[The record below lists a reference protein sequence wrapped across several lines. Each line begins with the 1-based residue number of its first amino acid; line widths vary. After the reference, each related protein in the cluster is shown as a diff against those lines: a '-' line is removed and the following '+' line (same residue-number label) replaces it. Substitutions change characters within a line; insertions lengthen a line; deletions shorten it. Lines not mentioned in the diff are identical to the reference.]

1 MSKKKVHELAKQ
13 LNMNTKNLIT
23 ELERI
28 GVTVKSHLSSL
39 SEEDMN
45 KIEKS
50 GILHNVQENNS
61 NKPQKND
68 KTAKNEKAV
77 NPIIIRREIQVVNQ
91 DKKEVETKVGKKDD
105 IGVVQ
110 RNKKKD
116 FNIISRDRS
125 KQKTQVGSIADLF
138 KKAPATENQKKEEA
152 KQNKQ
157 KMNTYDILEKKLN
170 DDAEKEK
177 QNREKSTAKNNKVAE
192 RKQFNNSNKN
202 NNQNKNHNNTNQTDR
217 RNNNASNRGQNNFN
231 ANMNNNRNK
240 QRKIENDIKNVM
252 SQPFEKEQQK
262 EYMGKVNKEKPLN
275 DENKKVN
282 SRHNRGGNDDFNM
295 GKIKDLQKHK
305 SLSGLFND
313 SDDGMLD
320 YYDLSNNRRNKK
332 SGKKSKDTNVKR
344 TFEKNKIFE
353 LTNITIPE
361 YITVKDL
368 AEAMKKTSSE
378 VIKKLLGLGIMATIN
393 QELDFDTAFL
403 IAQEFNITAEKQV
416 VVSDED
422 ILFDDSEDREEDLKP
437 RAPIVVVMGH
447 VDHGK
452 TSLLD
457 AIRSTN
463 VTEKEAGGITQHIG
477 AYMVKVNG
485 RDITFLDTPGHEA
498 FTSMRARGAQVTDIA
513 ILVVAADDGIMPQTV
528 EAINHAKAAEVP
540 IIVAINKM
548 DKEGANVQR
557 IKEALT
563 EYELV
568 PEEWGGNTICV
579 PISAKNR
586 EGIDDLLEMV
596 LLVADM
602 HDLRANPDKQS
613 KGTVIESR
621 MEKNRGVITTLLVQR
636 GTLNIGDTIV
646 LGNNIGK
653 IRAMTD
659 DKGKKIK
666 AAGPSTPVEI
676 IGLPEVTEGGEIFY
690 EVENEKVAK
699 HLIEQRRAKQREEQL
714 RADNR
719 VTLDDLFNKIKENNI
734 KDLNIIVK
742 ADVQGSV
749 EALKDSLIKLSN
761 EEVKVKVIHANV
773 GPVSVSD
780 VTLAKVANAIIIGF
794 NVRPDITAKNMIAT
808 DKVDVRLYS
817 VIYDAIDDVK
827 NAMKGMLAP
836 TYEEEVTGTAEV
848 RNTFKV
854 SNVGTI
860 AGCYVLDGKIVRNG
874 LIRLIRDGV
883 VIYSGKIASLKRF
896 KDDVKEAASGYE
908 CGIQI
913 EDYNDVKEQDQIE
926 CYIMKE
932 VSKE

>member
-1 MSKKKVHELAKQ
+1 
-13 LNMNTKNLIT
+13 
-23 ELERI
+23 
-28 GVTVKSHLSSL
+28 
-39 SEEDMN
+39 
-45 KIEKS
+45 
-50 GILHNVQENNS
+50 
-61 NKPQKND
+61 
-68 KTAKNEKAV
+68 
-77 NPIIIRREIQVVNQ
+77 
-91 DKKEVETKVGKKDD
+91 
-105 IGVVQ
+105 
-110 RNKKKD
+110 
-116 FNIISRDRS
+116 
-125 KQKTQVGSIADLF
+125 
-138 KKAPATENQKKEEA
+138 
-152 KQNKQ
+152 
-157 KMNTYDILEKKLN
+157 
-170 DDAEKEK
+170 
-177 QNREKSTAKNNKVAE
+177 
-192 RKQFNNSNKN
+192 
-202 NNQNKNHNNTNQTDR
+202 
-217 RNNNASNRGQNNFN
+217 
-231 ANMNNNRNK
+231 
-240 QRKIENDIKNVM
+240 
-252 SQPFEKEQQK
+252 
-262 EYMGKVNKEKPLN
+262 
-275 DENKKVN
+275 
-282 SRHNRGGNDDFNM
+282 
-295 GKIKDLQKHK
+295 
-305 SLSGLFND
+305 
-313 SDDGMLD
+313 
-320 YYDLSNNRRNKK
+320 
-332 SGKKSKDTNVKR
+332 
-344 TFEKNKIFE
+344 
-353 LTNITIPE
+353 
-361 YITVKDL
+361 
-368 AEAMKKTSSE
+368 
-378 VIKKLLGLGIMATIN
+378 
-393 QELDFDTAFL
+393 
-403 IAQEFNITAEKQV
+403 
-416 VVSDED
+416 
-422 ILFDDSEDREEDLKP
+422 
-437 RAPIVVVMGH
+437 
-447 VDHGK
+447 
-452 TSLLD
+452 
-457 AIRSTN
+457 
-463 VTEKEAGGITQHIG
+463 
-477 AYMVKVNG
+477 
-485 RDITFLDTPGHEA
+485 
-498 FTSMRARGAQVTDIA
+498 
-513 ILVVAADDGIMPQTV
+513 
-528 EAINHAKAAEVP
+528 
-540 IIVAINKM
+540 
-548 DKEGANVQR
+548 
-557 IKEALT
+557 
-563 EYELV
+563 
-568 PEEWGGNTICV
+568 
-579 PISAKNR
+579 
-586 EGIDDLLEMV
+586 MV

-602 HDLRANPDKQS
+602 HDLKANPDKQS

>member
-1 MSKKKVHELAKQ
+1 MSKKKVHELAKE
-13 LNMNTKNLIT
+13 LNMNAKELIA
-23 ELERI
+23 ELGKLGIE
-28 GVTVKSHLSSL
+28 VKSHLSNLGDEEMKIVSNSKL
-39 SEEDMN
+39 LTKQTSKKEISNSEN
-45 KIEKS
+45 SIKTQKSEK
-50 GILHNVQENNS
+50 GI
-61 NKPQKND
+61 
-68 KTAKNEKAV
+68 
-77 NPIIIRREIQVVNQ
+77 NPIIIRREIQVVK
-91 DKKEVETKVGKKDD
+91 DEPKEEKKIEKKED
-105 IGVVQ
+105 IGVVTS
-110 RNKKKD
+110 KPKKD
-116 FNIISRDRS
+116 FNIINRDRT

-138 KKAPATENQKKEEA
+138 KKPTTNVDTKKEEA
-152 KQNKQ
+152 KTNKP

-170 DDAEKEK
+170 
-177 QNREKSTAKNNKVAE
+177 NTTAKTQQSKVQKDRASNTKSDNRSFPNSHNKPFE
-192 RKQFNNSNKN
+192 KKPYPNKNQSGNSQSKFNNTGS
-202 NNQNKNHNNTNQTDR
+202 
-217 RNNNASNRGQNNFN
+217 S
-231 ANMNNNRNK
+231 NNRNRPNK
-240 QRKIENDIKNVM
+240 LENAITNVL
-252 SQPFEKEQQK
+252 SQTFEKEPQK
-262 EYMGKVNKEKPLN
+262 EYNSKIVKAKPGL
-275 DENKKVN
+275 DDVKKVN
-282 SRHNRGGNDDFNM
+282 QRHARGATEDINM
-295 GKIKDLQKHK
+295 GKIKDLQRQN

-313 SDDGMLD
+313 SEGGMLD
-320 YYDLSNNRRNKK
+320 YYDLSNNRKNKK
-332 SGKKSKDTNVKR
+332 SKKNKANNNIKR

-368 AEAMKKTSSE
+368 AETMKKTTSE

-403 IAQEFNITAEKQV
+403 IAQEFNITAQKQV
-416 VVSDED
+416 VVSDEE
-422 ILFDDSEDREEDLKP
+422 ILFDDTEDKEEDLIN

-463 VTEKEAGGITQHIG
+463 VSEKEAGGITQHIG
-477 AYMVKVNG
+477 AYMVKING

-528 EAINHAKAAEVP
+528 EAINHAKAANVP

-548 DKEGANVQR
+548 DKEGANLQK

-568 PEEWGGNTICV
+568 PEEWGGSTICV
-579 PISAKNR
+579 PISAKKH
-586 EGIDDLLEMV
+586 EGIDELLEMV

-602 HDLRANPDKQS
+602 NNLRTNPNKQS

-621 MEKNRGVITTLLVQR
+621 LDKNRGVITTLLVQR

-666 AAGPSTPVEI
+666 EAGPSTPVEI

-699 HLIEQRRAKQREEQL
+699 HLIEQRRIKQREKEL

-719 VTLDDLFNKIKENNI
+719 VTLDDLFDKIKENTI

-749 EALKDSLIKLSN
+749 EALKDSLLKLSN
-761 EEVKVKVIHANV
+761 DEVKVKVIHANV
-773 GPVSVSD
+773 GAISVSD
-780 VTLAKVANAIIIGF
+780 VTLAKVTNAIIIGF
-794 NVRPDITAKNMIAT
+794 NVRPDVTAKGMIAT

-817 VIYDAIDDVK
+817 VIYDAIDNVK
-827 NAMKGMLAP
+827 KAMKGMLAP
-836 TYEEEVTGTAEV
+836 TFEEEVTGTAEV
-848 RNTFKV
+848 RSTFKV
-854 SNVGTI
+854 SNIGTI
-860 AGCYVLDGKIVRNG
+860 AGCYVLEGKIVRNG
-874 LIRLIRDGV
+874 MIRLIRDGV
-883 VIYSGKIASLKRF
+883 VIYTGKIASLKRF

-913 EDYNDVKEQDQIE
+913 EDYNDIKEQDQIE
-926 CYIMKE
+926 CYIMKQISQE
-932 VSKE
+932 

>member
-1 MSKKKVHELAKQ
+1 MGKKKVHELAKELDVNAKDLVNE
-13 LNMNTKNLIT
+13 LNK
-23 ELERI
+23 I
-28 GVTVKSHLSSL
+28 GVEVKSHLSNL
-39 SEEDMN
+39 SDEDM
-45 KIEKS
+45 KIINSS
-50 GILHNVQENNS
+50 GILAKMESTKTSNS
-61 NKPQKND
+61 NSKKATKSQKND
-68 KTAKNEKAV
+68 KGI

-91 DKKEVETKVGKKDD
+91 ETKEEEKKVEKKEE
-105 IGVVQ
+105 IGVVT
-110 RNKKKD
+110 RKNKKD
-116 FNIISRDRS
+116 FNIINRDRNR
-125 KQKTQVGSIADLF
+125 QKTQVGSIADLF
-138 KKAPATENQKKEEA
+138 KKPVKEEPKKEEV
-152 KQNKQ
+152 QNNNKP

-170 DDAEKEK
+170 EKKVQEV
-177 QNREKSTAKNNKVAE
+177 KS
-192 RKQFNNSNKN
+192 S
-202 NNQNKNHNNTNQTDR
+202 NNTNTNNKDNRMHKENIQKKD
-217 RNNNASNRGQNNFN
+217 NNNGNKTNNSFEKKTFNKNQHQGNNQQNKF
-231 ANMNNNRNK
+231 RNDS
-240 QRKIENDIKNVM
+240 RPNKIEKDIKNVM
-252 SQPFEKEQQK
+252 SQPFEKEQQR
-262 EYMGKVNKEKPLN
+262 EYNTKVVKTKPVS
-275 DENKKVN
+275 DEVKKVN
-282 SRHNRGGNDDFNM
+282 ARHNRGIDDDINIS
-295 GKIKDLQKHK
+295 KIKDLKSHK

-313 SDDGMLD
+313 SEDGMLD
-320 YYDLSNNRRNKK
+320 YYDLSNNRRNRKNKK
-332 SGKKSKDTNVKR
+332 NKELNKR

-353 LTNITIPE
+353 LTNIKIPE
-361 YITVKDL
+361 SISVKDL
-368 AEAMKKTSSE
+368 AEAMKKTTSE

-403 IAQEFNITAEKQV
+403 VAQEFNITAEKIV

-422 ILFDDSEDREEDLKP
+422 ILFDDSEDKEEDLKP

-463 VTEKEAGGITQHIG
+463 VSQKEAGGITQHIG
-477 AYMVKVNG
+477 ACMVNIND

-528 EAINHAKAAEVP
+528 EAINHAKAANVP

-548 DKEGANVQR
+548 DKEGANVQK

-568 PEEWGGNTICV
+568 PEEWGGSTICV
-579 PISAKNR
+579 PISAKNH
-586 EGIDDLLEMV
+586 EGIEELLEMV

-602 HDLRANPDKQS
+602 NNLRANPNKQS

-621 MEKNRGVITTLLVQR
+621 LDKNRGVITTLLVQR

-659 DKGKKIK
+659 DKGRQIK
-666 AAGPSTPVEI
+666 EAGPSTPVEI
-676 IGLPEVTEGGEIFY
+676 TGLPEVTEGGEIFY

-699 HLIEQRRAKQREEQL
+699 HLIEQRRIKQREQAL
-714 RADNR
+714 KASNR
-719 VTLDDLFNKIKENNI
+719 VTLEDLFSKMKENDM
-734 KDLNIIVK
+734 KELNIIVK
-742 ADVQGSV
+742 ADVQGSI
-749 EALKDSLIKLSN
+749 EALKNSLIKLSN

-773 GPVSVSD
+773 GAISVSD

-794 NVRPDITAKNMIAT
+794 NVRPDITAKNMITT

-817 VIYDAIDDVK
+817 VIYDAIEDVK
-827 NAMKGMLAP
+827 KAMKGMLAP
-836 TYEEEVTGTAEV
+836 TFEEEVTGTAEV

-874 LIRLIRDGV
+874 MIRLIRDGV
-883 VIYSGKIASLKRF
+883 VIYTGKIASLKRF

-913 EDYNDVKEQDQIE
+913 EDYNDIKEQDQIE
-926 CYIMKE
+926 CYIMKQI
-932 VSKE
+932 SQ